1 MTKSTKR
8 IPRAQRV
15 TPRAQPEPYAYEG
28 VPYVRPPLSQLLLRH
43 AEFWGVPDDLEAPH
57 ITAAGHMMILDKAN
71 PDKVETFDQLA
82 NSAYFEWRSWLCLFE
97 ANFQLTD
104 GEG

>member
-8 IPRAQRV
+8 IPRAQ
-15 TPRAQPEPYAYEG
+15 PEPYAYEG
-28 VPYVRPPLSQLLLRH
+28 KPYVRPLLSQLLLTR
-43 AEFWGVPDDLEAPH
+43 AEWWATPSDLSPPH
-57 ITAAGHMMILDKAN
+57 ITATAHMLKVLNLKEAGDGAPFLD
-71 PDKVETFDQLA
+71 DWFQ
-82 NSAYFEWRSWLCLFE
+82 YQSWLCLLE